1 MRISDW
7 SSDVCSSDLLGIHC
21 DEHREELVLARRG
34 ALALGGSELFGAR
47 HPWRVHVGQPELREP
62 RTILAA
68 FYKLERFVDE
78 AVGDLRARQPFDRA
92 PSELGALMPEPVGAV
107 GRMGRAAC
115 RGRVVQIRLD
125 PGGRML

>member
-47 HPWRVHVGQPELREP
+47 HPRRLHVGQPELREP
-62 RTILAA
+62 RPCLAA
-68 FYKLERFVDE
+68 SYKLERFVAAAE
-78 AVGDLRARQPFDRA
+78 GDLRGRQLFDRG
-92 PSELGALMPEPVGAV
+92 LGGALWRE
-107 GRMGRAAC
+107 
-115 RGRVVQIRLD
+115 RLWQY
-125 PGGRML
+125 G